1 MCYAYLVGML
11 QLELIREDE
20 IVKNCPFCG
29 WSDDE
34 VYLEVSRHHTRSGQT
49 VWTRCACGSLQ
60 VRVVEV
66 TGTRIVARG
75 RPEVD
80 AGALGRVERQA
91 C

>member
-1 MCYAYLVGML
+1 MGML

-29 WSDDE
+29 WSEDE
-34 VYLEVSRHHTRSGQT
+34 VYLELSRHHTSSGQT

-60 VRVVEV
+60 VWLMDAAE
-66 TGTRIVARG
+66 GRIVARG
-75 RPEVD
+75 RPGVD
-80 AGALGRVERQA
+80 AAALGSVERQA